1 MTRRIEL
8 SPRLRLA
15 ADLVPEGAPGVADVG
30 TDHAYLPACL
40 LMEGKIPSAIA
51 ADLREGPLSRARET
65 AAEYGCGDRMA
76 FRLCDGLSGIRPE
89 ETDAVVIAG
98 MGGETI
104 APDPWRRP
112 PWVRTRKIPLVL
124 QPMSSIPELRQ
135 RLGEDGFHI
144 LEERLARE
152 GGHPLCGDAGGGGG
166 GARHDARPAVGR
178 PAEPGPP
185 AGGLSPWTPGEA
197 GPGAGRPFPGERRAG
212 GGPPAG
218 IGGPPAGAVGDARG
232 VGSMAA
238 VTEIF
243 EAMDRWAPFE
253 TQMDF
258 DNAGFLVAGAA
269 GRSEKSWWRWTSQR
283 RWRRRRSA
291 GALS

>member
-15 ADLVPEGAPGVADVG
+15 ADLVPEGARLADVG

-104 APDPWRRP
+104 AQILEAA

-135 RLGEDGFHI
+135 RLGEGGFRI

-152 GGHPLCGDAGGGGG
+152 GRIPTTFGQTLSWEYLRYVRTHPA
-166 GARHDARPAVGR
+166 
-178 PAEPGPP
+178 
-185 AGGLSPWTPGEA
+185 
-197 GPGAGRPFPGERRAG
+197 
-212 GGPPAG
+212 
-218 IGGPPAGAVGDARG
+218 
-232 VGSMAA
+232 
-238 VTEIF
+238 
-243 EAMDRWAPFE
+243 
-253 TQMDF
+253 
-258 DNAGFLVAGAA
+258 
-269 GRSEKSWWRWTSQR
+269 R
-283 RWRRRRSA
+283 RWRTPTAILYGARDHLTDRETVEAFAARNGCRLTVEEA
-291 GALS
+291 GEHWFHTPEQLAVVDRWQRACLADLE